1 MSAYKNQSF
10 FTLTIRFGFIFLIVI
25 TIIKIGISVFKNG
38 GITGMVNQYFSADT
52 WLQFVKVQLVMSLFY
67 GLFMAGYYKFIKK

>member
-38 GITGMVNQYFSADT
+38 GITGMVNQYFTADT